1 MALPTA
7 PPMAPPAAPTAMSAV
22 PNRVWSC
29 NHTCTLML
37 MLQGNLMVDSTDFRT
52 GGNENA
58 ASHSERRSR
67 GYDMPNIRLLKKAA
81 NEAAG
86 EVKPEAYPW
95 GTLRISMSRER
106 RCQPFSASR

>member
-22 PNRVWSC
+22 PNKVWSC

-58 ASHSERRSR
+58 SSILDCR
-67 GYDMPNIRLLKKAA
+67 GRLLKKAVSK
-81 NEAAG
+81 AAADENTG
-86 EVKPEAYPW
+86 GVAS
-95 GTLRISMSRER
+95 GLR
-106 RCQPFSASR
+106 